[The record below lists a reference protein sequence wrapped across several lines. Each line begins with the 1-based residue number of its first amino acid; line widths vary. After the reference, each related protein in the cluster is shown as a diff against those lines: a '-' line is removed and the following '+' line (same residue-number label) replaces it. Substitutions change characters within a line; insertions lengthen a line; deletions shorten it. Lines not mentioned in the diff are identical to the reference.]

1 MKLNELKKIVGENFE
16 DEFQKHIGETKVKEE
31 FYNVRHFKL
40 MLGITIPFLIIII
53 ILGILVDGT
62 NPISL
67 LIEVLF
73 PDDIFK
79 LSFYIL
85 IIYYAVTPVISLNF
99 KEKRLQYRLKKINF
113 TDIESIKLKSN
124 FNLEINY
131 EKKKVTIDIATV
143 KDIERLVLILKK
155 EFGEK
160 FTI

>member
-1 MKLNELKKIVGENFE
+1 MKLNDLKKIVGENFE
-16 DEFQKHIGETKVKEE
+16 DEFKKYVVDIKSKEE

-53 ILGILVDGT
+53 ILGILADGI
-62 NPISL
+62 NPVSL

-79 LSFYIL
+79 LSLYIL
-85 IIYYAVTPVISLNF
+85 IIYYAITPVISLDF

-113 TDIESIKLKSN
+113 TDIESIKLKSS

-143 KDIERLVLILKK
+143 KDIERLILILKK